1 MSSLARIR
9 AFFRAVVTFVF
20 LAFFTV
26 CVGCTI
32 LSLLHVAARMLGG
45 V

>member
-1 MSSLARIR
+1 MSFLASIR
-9 AFFRAVVTFVF
+9 AFSRAVVTFVF
-20 LAFFTV
+20 LAFFAV

-32 LSLLHVAARMLGG
+32 LSLLHVAARILGG